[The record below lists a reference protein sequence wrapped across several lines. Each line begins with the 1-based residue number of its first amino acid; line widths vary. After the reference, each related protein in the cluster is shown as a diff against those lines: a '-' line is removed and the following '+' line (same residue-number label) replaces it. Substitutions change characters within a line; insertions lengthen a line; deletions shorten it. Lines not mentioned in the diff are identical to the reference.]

1 LTLAPAMAHPLLHV
15 VATQP
20 ELLVTHAQGYAALA
34 ADEWRAWAAHW
45 RRRAWLTAATVVCA
59 AVTAVLCGVAVL
71 LWVVTPQVPVGLM
84 WVLWAVPAV
93 TLVPAVWCAVLL
105 LTTADEQPWQAVQ
118 AQLALDVAAWRTP
131 GPV

>member
-1 LTLAPAMAHPLLHV
+1 MAQPLLHV

-20 ELLVTHAQGYAALA
+20 ELLVMHAQGYAALA
-34 ADEWRAWAAHW
+34 ADEWRAWAALW

-59 AVTAVLCGVAVL
+59 AVAAVLCGVAVL
-71 LWVVTPQVPVGLM
+71 LWVVTPQVPAGLI

-93 TLVPAVWCAVLL
+93 PLVWALCCVALL
-105 LTTADEQPWQAVQ
+105 RATADVKPWQAVQ

-131 GPV
+131 APA

>member
-1 LTLAPAMAHPLLHV
+1 MAHPLLHV

-34 ADEWRAWAAHW
+34 ADEWRGWAALW

-59 AVTAVLCGVAVL
+59 ALAAVLCGVAVL
-71 LWVVTPQVPVGLM
+71 LWVVTPHMPAGLT

-93 TLVPAVWCAVLL
+93 PLVPALWCAALL
-105 LTTADEQPWQAVQ
+105 RATADVQPWQAVQ

-131 GPV
+131 APA

>member
-1 LTLAPAMAHPLLHV
+1 MAHPLLHV

-20 ELLVTHAQGYAALA
+20 ELLVMHAQGYAALA
-34 ADEWRAWAAHW
+34 ADEWRAWAALW

-59 AVTAVLCGVAVL
+59 AVAAVLCGVAVL
-71 LWVVTPQVPVGLM
+71 LWVVTPQVPAGLM

-93 TLVPAVWCAVLL
+93 PLVLALCCVALL
-105 LTTADEQPWQAVQ
+105 RATADVQPWQAVQ

-131 GPV
+131 APA